1 MASLCFDKKGLGQI
15 QFRHPNGKRHT
26 LRLGK
31 VAKRLGESVVFRIRE
46 IVAAI
51 RTGQSVSADTAA
63 WLGALTPKM
72 YDRLVRVG
80 LAAPRAQSS
89 PTEIAPADIT
99 LDNFVREYIEGRAKL
114 KPFTRRN
121 LQQSRR
127 MLVKRLGAGTPL
139 RSITPGDA
147 DHFKEKMLEDYSVAT
162 VSREII
168 RARQFFKAA
177 MRRGLIATNPF
188 VDVKSGSQSNESR
201 LFFVTPEMAQAV
213 LDACPDNVWRLIFV
227 LSRFGGL
234 RCPSE
239 TLELKWCDID
249 WAANRIVI
257 RESKTKTRMI
267 PLFPQIRPYLE
278 WAFDAAPEGDEYV
291 IQRYRG
297 AESNL
302 RTPLLRILSRA
313 GLSAWPRLFHNLR
326 ASRETELVREHPIH
340 VVCAWIGNSE
350 RVARRHY
357 LQVTDADF
365 EKATSNPTSH
375 MHADDGRPQH
385 MEKKTAVPAAFAN
398 DTAVQVPPARIE
410 LATSALGKP
419 RSIQLSY
426 GGPCIHIF

>member
-1 MASLCFDKKGLGQI
+1 MASLSFDKKGLGQI

-63 WLGALTPKM
+63 WLGALTPQLH
-72 YDRLVRVG
+72 DRLVRVG
-80 LAAPRAQSS
+80 LAEPREDTTAS
-89 PTEIAPADIT
+89 DVT
-99 LDNFVREYIEGRAKL
+99 LDDFVREYIDGRAKL

-127 MLVKRLGAGTPL
+127 MLVERLGARIPL

-147 DHFKEKMLEDYSVAT
+147 DRFKEKMLEDYSVAT

-177 MRRGLIATNPF
+177 TRRGLIAANPF

-201 LFFVTPEMAQAV
+201 LFFVTREMVQAV

-257 RESKTKTRMI
+257 RESKTKTRTI
-267 PLFPQIRPYLE
+267 PLFPEIRPYLE
-278 WAFDAAPEGDEYV
+278 WAFDAAPEGGEYV

-302 RTPLLRILSRA
+302 RTQLLRILSRA

-375 MHADDGRPQH
+375 MHADPGIRRH
-385 MEKKTAVPAAFAN
+385 VEKEAAVSPAFA
-398 DTAVQVPPARIE
+398 DYTAVQIPPAGIE
-410 LATSALGKP
+410 PATYGLGNH
-419 RSIQLSY
+419 RSI
-426 GGPCIHIF
+426 H

>member
-1 MASLCFDKKGLGQI
+1 MASLSFDKKGLGQI

-72 YDRLVRVG
+72 HDRLVRVG
-80 LAAPRAQSS
+80 LAEQRINVTR
-89 PTEIAPADIT
+89 TEVV
-99 LDNFVREYIEGRAKL
+99 LDDFVRDYIEGRAKL

-127 MLVKRLGAGTPL
+127 MLVERLGARTL
-139 RSITPGDA
+139 MRAITPGDA
-147 DHFKEKMLEDYSVAT
+147 DRFKERMLADYSPAT
-162 VSREII
+162 VGREIK

-177 MRRGLIATNPF
+177 QRQGLINCNPF
-188 VDVKSGSQSNESR
+188 ADVKGSSQANEAR
-201 LFFVTPEMAQAV
+201 GFFVTRQMAAAV
-213 LDACPDNVWRLIFV
+213 LDACPDDEWRLIFA

-239 TLELKWCDID
+239 TLELKWNDID
-249 WAANRIVI
+249 WEKNRIVI
-257 RESKTKTRMI
+257 RESKTKTRTI
-267 PLFPQIRPYLE
+267 PLFPEIRPYLE
-278 WAFDAAPEGDEYV
+278 REFEAAPDRAVYV

-297 AESNL
+297 ANCNL
-302 RTPLLRILSRA
+302 RTQLLRIISRA

-340 VVCAWIGNSE
+340 VVCAWIGNSFE
-350 RVARRHY
+350 VAKRHY
-357 LQVTDADF
+357 LQVTDVDF

-375 MHADDGRPQH
+375 MHADGSTPQH
-385 MEKKTAVPAAFAN
+385 MEKKTAVPPAIA
-398 DTAVQVPPARIE
+398 DCTAVHIPPAGIE
-410 LATSALGKP
+410 PATYGLGNH
-419 RSIQLSY
+419 RSI
-426 GGPCIHIF
+426 H

>member
-1 MASLCFDKKGLGQI
+1 MASLSFDKKGLGQI

-72 YDRLVRVG
+72 HDRLVRVG
-80 LAAPRAQSS
+80 LAEQRINVTR
-89 PTEIAPADIT
+89 TEVV
-99 LDNFVREYIEGRAKL
+99 LDDFVRDYIEGRAKL

-127 MLVKRLGAGTPL
+127 MLVERLGARTSM
-139 RSITPGDA
+139 RAITPGDA
-147 DHFKEKMLEDYSVAT
+147 DRFKERMLADYSPAT
-162 VSREII
+162 VGREIK

-177 MRRGLIATNPF
+177 QRQGLINCNPF
-188 VDVKSGSQSNESR
+188 ADVKGSSQANEAR
-201 LFFVTPEMAQAV
+201 GFFVTRQMAAAV
-213 LDACPDNVWRLIFV
+213 LDACPDDEWRLIFA

-239 TLELKWCDID
+239 TLELKWNDID
-249 WAANRIVI
+249 WEKNRIVI
-257 RESKTKTRMI
+257 RESKTKTRTI
-267 PLFPQIRPYLE
+267 PLFPEIRPYLE
-278 WAFDAAPEGDEYV
+278 REFEAAPDRAVYV

-297 AESNL
+297 ANCNL
-302 RTPLLRILSRA
+302 RTQLLRIISRA

-340 VVCAWIGNSE
+340 VVCAWIGNSFE
-350 RVARRHY
+350 VAKRHY
-357 LQVTDADF
+357 LQVTDVDF

-375 MHADDGRPQH
+375 MHADGSTPQH
-385 MEKKTAVPAAFAN
+385 MEKKTAVPPAIA
-398 DTAVQVPPARIE
+398 DCTAVHIPPAGIE
-410 LATSALGKP
+410 PAT
-419 RSIQLSY
+419 
-426 GGPCIHIF
+426 